1 MGVVLAEGALRGGG
15 LRWLDEEWRAIL
27 RCERSLL
34 TDEDRWRD
42 EDEDEEL
49 CFEDGELLDGREID
63 ALSGDDEVIPEGSY
77 AKVEGEDEKKEKKER
92 TRRRG
97 RKEKEEVRANQ
108 ETKKWR

>member
-34 TDEDRWRD
+34 TDADRWRD

-49 CFEDGELLDGREID
+49 CFEDEEPLDDREMG
-63 ALSGDDEVIPEGSY
+63 ALSGDDEVIPEGFY
-77 AKVEGEDEKKEKKER
+77 TKVEEGEGRRRKDEKERKER
-92 TRRRG
+92 K
-97 RKEKEEVRANQ
+97 RKGNQ
-108 ETKKWR
+108 ETKWR